1 MASALSRKF
10 RNLFWQFIM
19 SQERCKM
26 YQNSNIEIRN
36 PKQYQNPNV
45 QNSKQKRDG
54 IGICVSVIGIFVIRI
69 FFVLRYS
76 NFGFPRPFQVD

>member
-1 MASALSRKF
+1 MYHVSGTLQNVPKLEY
-10 RNLFWQFIM
+10 RNPPILLDW
-19 SQERCKM
+19 
-26 YQNSNIEIRN
+26 

-54 IGICVSVIGIFVIRI
+54 IGICVSVIDIFVIRI